1 MSPTGLAG
9 TPDLVFS
16 VSIFGRPMEM
26 LFFLRVGGG
35 IGSCLRIAGSS
46 VGLALADVFH
56 TDCLNA

>member
-1 MSPTGLAG
+1 
-9 TPDLVFS
+9 
-16 VSIFGRPMEM
+16 M

-35 IGSCLRIAGSS
+35 VGSCLRIAGSS